1 MAMVRAQKAI
11 PAGSLAGNKH
21 SPEVQ
26 MIVSSRGWQFID
38 WREIWRYRDLFY
50 FLVLRGVKVR
60 YAQSVLGVGWAVVQP
75 LFTMVIFTVV
85 FGTVA
90 KVSSDGAPYAVF
102 SYVALVPWTYFS
114 NALTDASSSLVKNSN
129 IISKVYFPRLIMPL
143 SSVAG
148 KLIDFAIAMTLVA
161 GLMVWYR
168 ITPTPWVAITPLLV
182 LLVVLTA
189 AGLGSLLAALAVQ
202 YRDVNYGIGFV
213 VQMLMFASP
222 VVYPVSLLPERL
234 RLVYALNPISG
245 VIEGFRAAYL
255 GTQPMPWDMLAV
267 GAASA
272 LTMAVIGVMYFRR
285 MERNFSDVA

>member
-1 MAMVRAQKAI
+1 
-11 PAGSLAGNKH
+11 
-21 SPEVQ
+21 
-26 MIVSSRGWQFID
+26 MIVPSRGWHFID
-38 WREIWRYRDLFY
+38 WQELWRYRDLFY
-50 FLVLRGVKVR
+50 FLVMRGMKVR

-75 LFTMVIFTVV
+75 VFTMVIFTVV

-114 NALTDASSSLVKNSN
+114 NALTDASGSLVKNSN
-129 IISKVYFPRLIMPL
+129 LISKVYFPRLIMPL
-143 SSVAG
+143 SGVAG

-168 ITPTPWVAITPLLV
+168 ITPTPWVGVTPFLV
-182 LLVVLTA
+182 FLVILTA
-189 AGLGSLLAALAVQ
+189 AGMGSLLAALAVQ
-202 YRDVNYGIGFV
+202 YRDVNYGIGFA

-234 RLVYALNPISG
+234 RLVYALNPMSG

-267 GAASA
+267 GAGSA
-272 LTMAVIGVMYFRR
+272 LAIAVLGVTYFRR